1 MGPSLLSFF
10 LLFAV
15 LIFLSIVFSLSE
27 TAFTATSIAKIYK
40 AKYEGKKQKRYQ
52 NLMKLLQK
60 KEDVVSTTLIANNIV
75 NIVISSFAT
84 YFAITYYPGMP
95 YALEVVTAI
104 TICVV
109 ILFCEILPKTF
120 AISYA
125 DALSMFL
132 APYFV
137 VIQKIF
143 SPILFCIKSFN
154 GLIFKIFPLDK
165 KPVISV
171 YEILKSEISF
181 LHDNGSVVK
190 NDRDMLDGVLD
201 LSKTEAE
208 SIMTPKKNVKMFN
221 IEDSAENIISFI
233 LQCKH
238 SRIPVYRGVQDEIIG
253 ILHVKTL
260 VSLIRQ
266 SKDITPQH
274 IEQIL
279 FKPVFISHN
288 TNLKRQLF
296 EFKKTRNHLAIVV
309 NEYGEMIGI
318 LTLEDI
324 IEEIVG
330 NIEDEYDTH
339 KPQDFSE
346 MEDGSFVIRG
356 DYQIRDFNKEFGL
369 NFPSDD
375 YSSLAGMIIE
385 HCQKIPDEG
394 DVFLIDGAEFK
405 IVQKDGVKI
414 TLVSFKMNHSKQK
427 DLTNVASFNN
437 ESSQH

>member
-1 MGPSLLSFF
+1 MGPSLVSCI

-40 AKYEGKKQKRYQ
+40 SRHDGKKKKRYQ
-52 NLMKLLQK
+52 SLVSLLNK

-75 NIVISSFAT
+75 NIIISSLAT
-84 YFAITYYPGMP
+84 YFAITYYPDLP
-95 YALEVVTAI
+95 YAIEIVTAI

-125 DALSMFL
+125 DGLAMFL

-137 VIQKIF
+137 VIQRLF
-143 SPILFCIKSFN
+143 YPILFLIKSFN
-154 GLIFKIFPLDK
+154 KIIFKVFPLDK

-171 YEILKSEISF
+171 YDILKSEISF

-201 LSKTEAE
+201 LSKTEVE
-208 SIMTPKKNVKMFN
+208 SIMTPKKNVNMFN
-221 IEDSAENIISFI
+221 IEDEIDSILDFI
-233 LQCKH
+233 LSCKH
-238 SRIPVYRGVQDEIIG
+238 SRIPVYKSNQDEVIG

-260 VSLIRQ
+260 ISLVRQ
-266 SKDITPQH
+266 SKQITQADI
-274 IEQIL
+274 EAML
-279 FKPVFISHN
+279 FKPMFISHN
-288 TNLKRQLF
+288 TNLKQQLF
-296 EFKKTRNHLAIVV
+296 EFKKTRTHMAIVV

-330 NIEDEYDTH
+330 NIEDEYDSYKGEEFTTL
-339 KPQDFSE
+339 
-346 MEDGSFVIRG
+346 EDGSFIVKG
-356 DYQIRDFNKEFGL
+356 DYQIRDFNKQFSL
-369 NFPSDD
+369 QFPSDD

-385 HCQKIPDEG
+385 HCQKIPNEG
-394 DVFLIDGAEFK
+394 EVFIIEDHSFE
-405 IVQKDGVKI
+405 IIQKNGVKI
-414 TLVSFKMNHSKQK
+414 TLVKFHPKLPS
-427 DLTNVASFNN
+427 
-437 ESSQH
+437 